1 MSKALGTVL
10 HSTLV
15 AVRGQ
20 HCDIN
25 SSSTT
30 CALEIKPKSS
40 GLVGSTTH
48 NGIGPAHQ
56 SLIKKNALQS
66 CLQPDLMESFS

>member
-15 AVRGQ
+15 ADRGQ

-25 SSSTT
+25 SSSIM
-30 CALEIKPKSS
+30 CALEIKSKSL
-40 GLVGSTTH
+40 GLVGSTV
-48 NGIGPAHQ
+48 NR
-56 SLIKKNALQS
+56 
-66 CLQPDLMESFS
+66 